1 MARWAQRHRD
11 AATLEER
18 RLSGL
23 SLLHS
28 GVSQAEVAR
37 RLGVSPVAVCRW
49 KKRVD
54 RGGPG
59 ALRAVPRPGRPPRI
73 PRDRQATLPSILA
86 KGALAYGFSTD
97 LWTIPRIGNV
107 VPAEWGIR
115 YSHTAIWR
123 LLKRHGLSW
132 QKPRR
137 RAREKDLRA
146 VRNWT
151 KRSWP
156 RYKKSRPEASRRRIP
171 RRERLLPDPVRGKDL
186 GPGRPDP
193 GAHPPGTV
201 AQVLGDQRGAASG
214 ETVHSRAREH
224 DRHSAGD
231 PVPPTPAPPH
241 PSAANH
247 DLLGRGPPP
256 QVERRL
262 GLRAVRGRAKRNVNP
277 DPFEGSATEVAK
289 RLGVSRRTVFNRRA
303 RKSKPTTNVVPGNRP
318 D

>member
-23 SLLHS
+23 NLLRS
-28 GVSQAEVAR
+28 GASQAEVAR

-49 KKRVD
+49 KKRAD

-73 PRDRQATLPSILA
+73 PRERQATLPSILA

-97 LWTIPRIGNV
+97 LWTIPRIGRV
-107 VPAEWGIR
+107 VQAEWGTR

-137 RAREKDLRA
+137 QAREKDLHA

-151 KRSWP
+151 NRSWP
-156 RYKKSRPEASRRRIP
+156 RYKKK
-171 RRERLLPDPVRGKDL
+171 PD
-186 GPGRPDP
+186 
-193 GAHPPGTV
+193 
-201 AQVLGDQRGAASG
+201 GD
-214 ETVHSRAREH
+214 
-224 DRHSAGD
+224 
-231 PVPPTPAPPH
+231 APSSSSSTRVDSP
-241 PSAANH
+241 
-247 DLLGRGPPP
+247 
-256 QVERRL
+256 
-262 GLRAVRGRAKRNVNP
+262 
-277 DPFEGSATEVAK
+277 
-289 RLGVSRRTVFNRRA
+289 
-303 RKSKPTTNVVPGNRP
+303 
-318 D
+318 